1 MICCAFQARFP
12 GVTSPTQ
19 TGRGRGVGVDK
30 EARRAERGPRREAG
44 GVQWAGALPG
54 KGADSGSRGGD
65 GA

>member
-19 TGRGRGVGVDK
+19 PGRSRGVVDK

-54 KGADSGSRGGD
+54 KGADSGSCGGD